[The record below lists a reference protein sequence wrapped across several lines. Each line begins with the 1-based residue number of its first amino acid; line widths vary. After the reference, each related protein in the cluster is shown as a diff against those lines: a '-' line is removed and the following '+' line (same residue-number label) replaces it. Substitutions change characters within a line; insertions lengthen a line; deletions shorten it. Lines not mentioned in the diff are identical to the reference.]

1 VARWTRS
8 KSRHHAGEILIAG
21 EGTQQLA
28 QVSDA
33 PQSLKHSMKV
43 AAQQLRM
50 SNFLSG
56 VSPRTTEHE
65 VLKMYHKM
73 DPKDSTGWEERAKEG
88 TEPPKKVTKKEQLK
102 QIKHYKSFIEGELS
116 TSPTEDSAKA
126 KKMRSELKALLAR
139 RAALQKSIN
148 DEEDGVIAS
157 GKHPKDWTRSVKPD
171 PAENEDIIN
180 RLTRRED
187 AKATF
192 HSWIAGQQ
200 AKAEGMTQDLSEES
214 GGYAEKQGKAGKK
227 ASSGGSKGGSKR
239 VSEDDSDLI
248 RSAEERYGDHRDSM
262 MSIEQRAAYKVN
274 RWTGG
279 GYVQVYDMAQG

>member
-1 VARWTRS
+1 M
-8 KSRHHAGEILIAG
+8 LIARK
-21 EGTQQLA
+21 GTQQLA
-28 QVSDA
+28 QVSEA
-33 PQSLKHSMKV
+33 HSLRHSMKV
-43 AAQQLRM
+43 ASQQLRM

-73 DPKDSTGWEERAKEG
+73 DPKDTTGWQERAKDG
-88 TEPPKKVTKKEQLK
+88 GEPPKKATKKEQLK
-102 QIKHYKSFIEGELS
+102 QIKHYKNFIEGELS

-139 RAALQKSIN
+139 RAALQKSIS
-148 DEEDGVIAS
+148 DEEDRVILS
-157 GKHPKDWTRSVKPD
+157 GKHPRDWHGSVKPD
-171 PAENEDIIN
+171 PAESEDIIN

-192 HSWIAGQQ
+192 HSWITGQE
-200 AKAEGMTQDLSEES
+200 ASEIASKGMTQDLSEGDS
-214 GGYAEKQGKAGKK
+214 GDAEKQGKAGSKVSVGK
-227 ASSGGSKGGSKR
+227 AKGDKAKGSKR
-239 VSEDDSDLI
+239 VQEDDSDLI
-248 RSAEERYGDHRDSM
+248 RSAEERYGVHGEESM
-262 MSIEQRAAYKVN
+262 QSIEQRAAYKVN